1 MTAMSVAAAVTDVA
15 AMATLAVASTSS
27 AQVRPFQ

>member
-1 MTAMSVAAAVTDVA
+1 MS
-15 AMATLAVASTSS
+15 TLAVASTSS